1 MDRWRSNTRYAFQHT
16 AARRRLG
23 IIRYKSSRRIM
34 FQHTAARRR
43 LEPILYQL
51 SWPNQFQHTA
61 ARRRLVLDRFRFP
74 FRPLVSTH
82 SRPKAAGV
90 FITAICNKQTVS
102 THSRPK
108 AAGQARL
115 LRWVSGK
122 VSTHSRPKAAGR
134 LISRQGQKGRC
145 FNTQP
150 PEGGWLNVPSWFLRS
165 RVFQHTAARRRL
177 AILWV
182 ICPIGF

>member
-1 MDRWRSNTRYAFQHT
+1 
-16 AARRRLG
+16 
-23 IIRYKSSRRIM
+23 M

-51 SWPNQFQHTA
+51 SWPNQFQHTAARRRLVQLVFNGFDLLLFQHTA